1 VTEAEAEEEVAEVVI
16 EAEAEEEETAVEVA
30 REAEAVASEAEVMAH
45 VPNETSR
52 LCCSCNSPQT
62 Q

>member
-1 VTEAEAEEEVAEVVI
+1 VAEVVI